1 MGTSTGVEDL
11 PFVKATVRSDLHEPC
26 PNTAQRHA
34 RAHRHGCWNCDAH
47 RRRVRARGYAMNSN
61 GLTPF
66 GCKRNWVQLP
76 NPLEVTSTCQT
87 IVRGHRPLDVFLDD
101 CLSREA

>member
-34 RAHRHGCWNCDAH
+34 RAHRQP
-47 RRRVRARGYAMNSN
+47 RIRAMNSN